1 MKKIT
6 LFVALMCSLSAFS
19 TRYLVEGTTG
29 TNSWRIAG
37 AGEVNVTLTTDF
49 RTWYYSNTYTADG
62 TDEIWLAGG
71 TYTISL
77 PFGSRKVNVY
87 GGFAG
92 TETSIADRS
101 KVSGGK
107 AWEFSNPTI
116 IDGNNTSP
124 QGFNSNGIATTPS
137 TYIDGITITKCLVT
151 NIVSNVQGVGAYIT
165 QGCVMQNCIVSNNT
179 YNNLGAAGNL
189 FDGNGGGIYLTGGQV
204 LDSHIVGNQLIK
216 GNGRN
221 TIGGGIAFVYTSEA
235 ALNIVS
241 GCTIENNTCTTY
253 GGGIEITLGTGGT
266 IENCII
272 KGNSCSDRGAGLGYT
287 NIGSAG
293 TSILSIKNCQF
304 IENTSLSYGGGVAL
318 NFGTGATTIFE
329 NNSIIGNTGVTA
341 GGMYIGGGKF
351 SPIKNC
357 IFRDNKSTD
366 AANGANSS
374 GALYCNVANI
384 IIQNCVFAN
393 NSTVANTSTN
403 CTVRLLNSTNK
414 LYNCTFVNNSDPGA
428 AGYTLNLNGQVQT
441 VTNNVFWG
449 NVATANFYTATNA
462 ISTYNATTSDKNTT
476 GTTTGGGNVGN
487 ITTLTSSPNNTF
499 ASPTTFTGV
508 PSTTDGGVQKTAS
521 AAADWSMIIS
531 SPTVDAG
538 IDLTASG
545 VATDISGNARP
556 LGTAF
561 DMGAYERSSVPT
573 IINTV
578 HNSMLCY
585 SGNNSIEVRGLNKD
599 EVVKVYGISGNLIYN
614 QKALNSTI
622 SISLRQGI
630 YLVHVN
636 DRVTKVVVR

>member
-6 LFVALMCSLSAFS
+6 LFVALMCSLSVFS

-341 GGMYIGGGKF
+341 GGMYIGGSGTYA
-351 SPIKNC
+351 PIKNC

-403 CTVRLLNSTNK
+403 CTVRLLNLTNK

-449 NVATANFYTATNA
+449 NNAIANFYTPTNA
-462 ISTYNATTSDKNTT
+462 ISTYNGTTSDKNTT
-476 GTTTGGGNVGN
+476 GSDSGGTTGN
-487 ITTLTSSPNNTF
+487 ITTLTTSPNNTF
-499 ASPTTFTGV
+499 ESPTTFIGV
-508 PSTTDGGVQKTAS
+508 PTDDATKAAS
-521 AAADWSMIIS
+521 AAADWRMIAT
-531 SPTVDAG
+531 SPAVDAG
-538 IDLTASG
+538 TDLSAVGVTTTIDG
-545 VATDISGNARP
+545 DDRP
-556 LGTAF
+556 IGIAF
-561 DMGAYERSSVPT
+561 DMGAYETSKPT
-573 IINTV
+573 GLNKIFDYTNF
-578 HNSMLCY
+578 CY
-585 SGNNSIEVRGLNKD
+585 STNHSVEVRGLTNG
-599 EVVKVYGISGNLIYN
+599 EVVTVYGISGNLIYK
-614 QKALNSTI
+614 QSALKSTL
-622 SISLRQGI
+622 SFSVPQGI
-630 YLVHVN
+630 YLVRATDKVN
-636 DRVTKVVVR
+636 KVVVR